1 MATNRLIRFI
11 ASITLILVGGFLIG
25 SSSLYMYL
33 TPKLPSTNE
42 LKDVQLQ
49 IPLKIV
55 TSDRLVIREFGEK
68 KRTPVEYD
76 EIPQYL
82 IDALLAAEDDNFF
95 KHRGIDY
102 QGLIRS
108 TMQLITEGRIV
119 SGGST
124 ITMQVARNFFLNRKQ
139 EFSRKFNEILLALRI
154 ESELSKPEILSL
166 YVNKMFLGK
175 TAYGFGAAAQI
186 YYGKNLNQLSLAQ
199 IAMLA
204 GVPKAP
210 STRNPIS
217 NPEKAMERRNWILS
231 RMLKLGSINSD
242 EFNEAVNEV
251 DEAKYF
257 GSTSEVEADYVAE
270 MVRQEVITKFGLDA
284 YTSGYTAITTI
295 DSRMQ
300 SAAIESVKSGVNEYD
315 LRHGYR
321 GAESF
326 DIPENDWIEV
336 LANAEVSEN
345 KEPAIVTLSLI
356 HISEP
361 TRR

>member
-119 SGGST
+119 TGGST
-124 ITMQVARNFFLNRKQ
+124 ITMQVARNFSLIENKNSV
-139 EFSRKFNEILLALRI
+139 ENLMKYFSLRI

-175 TAYGFGAAAQI
+175 TAYGLVLQHRFI
-186 YYGKNLNQLSLAQ
+186 
-199 IAMLA
+199 
-204 GVPKAP
+204 
-210 STRNPIS
+210 
-217 NPEKAMERRNWILS
+217 
-231 RMLKLGSINSD
+231 
-242 EFNEAVNEV
+242 
-251 DEAKYF
+251 
-257 GSTSEVEADYVAE
+257 
-270 MVRQEVITKFGLDA
+270 MVKI
-284 YTSGYTAITTI
+284 
-295 DSRMQ
+295 
-300 SAAIESVKSGVNEYD
+300 
-315 LRHGYR
+315 
-321 GAESF
+321 
-326 DIPENDWIEV
+326 
-336 LANAEVSEN
+336 
-345 KEPAIVTLSLI
+345 
-356 HISEP
+356 
-361 TRR
+361 

>member
-1 MATNRLIRFI
+1 MTTNRLISFI

-175 TAYGFGAAAQI
+175 T
-186 YYGKNLNQLSLAQ
+186 S
-199 IAMLA
+199 
-204 GVPKAP
+204 
-210 STRNPIS
+210 
-217 NPEKAMERRNWILS
+217 
-231 RMLKLGSINSD
+231 
-242 EFNEAVNEV
+242 
-251 DEAKYF
+251 
-257 GSTSEVEADYVAE
+257 
-270 MVRQEVITKFGLDA
+270 
-284 YTSGYTAITTI
+284 
-295 DSRMQ
+295 
-300 SAAIESVKSGVNEYD
+300 
-315 LRHGYR
+315 
-321 GAESF
+321 
-326 DIPENDWIEV
+326 
-336 LANAEVSEN
+336 
-345 KEPAIVTLSLI
+345 SLI
-356 HISEP
+356 SPSRACLIMVKI
-361 TRR
+361 